1 MPTRAELQPWR
12 TSQLPKQETGLLS
25 IANSTSSKYQRPEG
39 EIERI
44 LPSVKHVCT
53 YACNSQQLFFLLRL
67 FVRSPG
73 PKKQPLCKPLLPLQT
88 APHVRSNP
96 ATKSRSALCAPGLR
110 GSFIPFS
117 RHPVCQQGLVDDR
130 RHFYFTLLSTTAE
143 QTTLFF
149 SGQYLVVTLHL
160 KLTSTAEKY
169 IQKKGTLNP

>member
-1 MPTRAELQPWR
+1 MHV
-12 TSQLPKQETGLLS
+12 
-25 IANSTSSKYQRPEG
+25 I
-39 EIERI
+39 
-44 LPSVKHVCT
+44 PSNC
-53 YACNSQQLFFLLRL
+53 SFLLRL

-169 IQKKGTLNP
+169 IQKKGTLILNMGNKERNQAGLPNGSGHVIGILAS